1 MPGTVKSFVL
11 VRLTVGSV
19 EIAIVRLI
27 HQVHCLTDQIGC
39 QGIQPVNP
47 GVTPE
52 PSHLLSGQ
60 TFCLLGYQGEG
71 SIKIGA
77 SIKVVLHLGVPQG
90 TCCGGTQIP
99 AESTDLTHQVVAA
112 HGLGPG
118 IYTSV
123 QLLPVQV
130 QANLD
135 SRQEV
140 TVPGQGGG
148 IGTTCN
154 LHDLKGP
161 DRTPDVSWV
170 HPSRR
175 PGVLLLQLLEQQ
187 TGPLG
192 LRPLLDAGP
201 DRLVGPGKG
210 QVIDDGTGIETRTTH
225 QDGPDTAPPQIVYQA
240 SGHLLEPGHA
250 HGFPGFDYIDQMVG
264 HGGTF
269 LGRGLGRTHIHPPVH
284 LVGIGIDDLGL
295 FTSLAQGQGKGHTQ
309 TRLSRCGRTDDGN
322 DARHPAVHSLI

>member
-1 MPGTVKSFVL
+1 MPGTVKAFVL

-19 EIAIVRLI
+19 EIAIVRLV
-27 HQVHCLTDQIGC
+27 HQVQCPTDQIGC

-52 PSHLLSGQ
+52 PPHLLSGQ
-60 TFCLLGYQGEG
+60 TLCLLGYQGEG

-77 SIKVVLHLGVPQG
+77 SIKVVLHLGVPKCTG
-90 TCCGGTQIP
+90 CSGTQIAAKP
-99 AESTDLTHQVVAA
+99 TDLTHQVVAA
-112 HGLGPG
+112 HGFGPG

-130 QANLD
+130 QTDLD

-161 DRTPDVSWV
+161 DRAPHVSWV

-175 PGVLLLQLLEQQ
+175 PGVLLLQLFEQQ
-187 TGPLG
+187 TGTLV
-192 LRPLLDAGP
+192 LRPFLDAGP
-201 DRLVGPGKG
+201 YRLVGPGEG
-210 QVIDDGTGIETRTTH
+210 QIIDDGTGIETRTTH
-225 QDGPDTAPPQIVYQA
+225 QDGPDTALPQIVYQA
-240 SGHLLEPGHA
+240 PGHLLESGHA

-264 HGGTF
+264 YGGTF

-309 TRLSRCGRTDDGN
+309 TRLARGGRTDDGN
-322 DARHPAVHSLI
+322 NARYPAVHSLT